1 MLSKV
6 QQKPRR
12 ELMDFALTK
21 EQMDIK
27 MAAREFA
34 EKEFTDIAEECD
46 EKEIFPK
53 EVWKKACE
61 LGFVGS
67 FISEEYGGP
76 GLGLLEYTL
85 IAEEFWRVD
94 PGIGQALFSTAF
106 GAEIIQL
113 HGTKEQKEKYL
124 PQIVKGEKI
133 MGLATTEPDAGSDI
147 TSARTTAVK
156 KGDVYVING
165 SKTMIGNGSIG
176 DFMLVF
182 CLTNPDAPRPYDR
195 FSFIIVETDREGYDG
210 THMHGKMGLRAYDSA
225 DVSLN
230 NVEVPVENLL
240 GKEEGKG
247 FYQAMDF
254 FNMSRTW
261 VGGFAIGAAQGALEK
276 AMKHIKGR
284 EQFGQPLAN
293 FQALRFKIAEMATYV
308 EAARNLV
315 YKAAWNMDSGIKDH
329 KLVAMAKWY
338 AAEMA
343 VRVVDEALQL
353 HGGYGY
359 FSDYGIERF
368 YRAIKVV
375 EIYEGTKEI
384 EKHII
389 ANELLG
395 RVKR

>member
-1 MLSKV
+1 
-6 QQKPRR
+6 
-12 ELMDFALTK
+12 MDFSLTK
-21 EQMDIK
+21 EQKDIK

-34 EKEFTDIAEECD
+34 EKEFPDIAEECD
-46 EKEIFPK
+46 EKEIFPRD
-53 EVWKKACE
+53 VWKKACE

-113 HGTKEQKEKYL
+113 HGTEEQKRKYL
-124 PQIVKGEKI
+124 PSIVKGEKI

-156 KGDVYVING
+156 RGDKYVING
-165 SKTMIGNGSIG
+165 NKTMIGNGSIG
-176 DFMLVF
+176 DFLLVF
-182 CLTNPDAPRPYDR
+182 CLTNPEEPKVHNR
-195 FSFIIVETDREGYDG
+195 FSFFIVETNRKGYDA

-225 DVSLN
+225 DVSLSD
-230 NVEVPVENLL
+230 VEVPINNLL
-240 GKEEGKG
+240 GGVEGKG

-261 VGGFAIGAAQGALEK
+261 VGGFAVGAAQGALERSVR
-276 AMKHIKGR
+276 HIKQR
-284 EQFGQPLAN
+284 QQFGQPLSH

-308 EAARNLV
+308 EAARNMV
-315 YKAAWNMDSGIKDH
+315 YKAAWSMDNGIRDH

-338 AAEMA
+338 AAELA
-343 VRVVDEALQL
+343 VRVIDEALQL

-359 FSDYGIERF
+359 FADYGIERF

-384 EKHII
+384 EKVII
-389 ANELLG
+389 SNEILG
-395 RVKR
+395 RIKRD

>member
-1 MLSKV
+1 
-6 QQKPRR
+6 
-12 ELMDFALTK
+12 MDFSLSE
-21 EQMDIK
+21 EQKDIRK
-27 MAAREFA
+27 AAREFA
-34 EKEFTDIAEECD
+34 ESEFTPIAEECD
-46 EKEIFPK
+46 EKEIFPR

-67 FISEEYGGP
+67 FVDPAYGGS

-113 HGTKEQKEKYL
+113 HGTPTQKERFL
-124 PQIVKGEKI
+124 PRVVNGEAI

-147 TSARTTAVK
+147 TSVTTTAVRTD
-156 KGDVYVING
+156 GGYRING
-165 SKTMIGNGSIG
+165 NKTMIGNGSIG
-176 DFMLVF
+176 DFLLVL
-182 CLTNPDAPRPYDR
+182 CLTNPERPKVHER
-195 FSFIIVETDREGYDG
+195 FSFFIVETDRPGYEG

-225 DVSLN
+225 DVALSD
-230 NVEVPVENLL
+230 VEVPDENLL
-240 GKEEGKG
+240 GEEEGRG

-261 VGGFAIGAAQGALEK
+261 VGGFAIGAAQGAMERAIRHVK
-276 AMKHIKGR
+276 ER
-284 EQFGQPLAN
+284 VQFGRPLSH

-308 EAARNLV
+308 EMMRNMV
-315 YKAAWNMDSGIKDH
+315 YKAAWRMDRGFRDH
-329 KLVAMAKWY
+329 KLVAMAKWS
-338 AAEMA
+338 AAELA
-343 VRVVDEALQL
+343 VKVVDEALQL

-359 FSDYGIERF
+359 FSDYGVEKY
-368 YRAIKVV
+368 YRAIKAV

-389 ANELLG
+389 ANEILG
-395 RVKR
+395 RVR

>member
-1 MLSKV
+1 
-6 QQKPRR
+6 
-12 ELMDFALTK
+12 MDFSLSE
-21 EQMDIK
+21 EQKDIRK
-27 MAAREFA
+27 AAREFA
-34 EKEFTDIAEECD
+34 ESEFTPISEECD
-46 EKEIFPK
+46 EKEIFPR

-67 FISEEYGGP
+67 FVDPAYGGS

-113 HGTKEQKEKYL
+113 HGTSTQKERFL
-124 PQIVKGEKI
+124 PRVANGEAI

-147 TSARTTAVK
+147 TSVTTTAVRTD
-156 KGDVYVING
+156 GGYRING
-165 SKTMIGNGSIG
+165 NKTMIGNGSIG
-176 DFMLVF
+176 DFLLVL
-182 CLTNPDAPRPYDR
+182 CLTNPERPKVHER
-195 FSFIIVETDREGYDG
+195 FSFFIVETDRPGYDG

-225 DVSLN
+225 DVALSD
-230 NVEVPVENLL
+230 VEVPGENLL
-240 GKEEGKG
+240 GEEEGRG

-261 VGGFAIGAAQGALEK
+261 VGGFAIGAAQGAMERAIRHVK
-276 AMKHIKGR
+276 ER
-284 EQFGQPLAN
+284 VQFGRPLSH

-308 EAARNLV
+308 EMMRNMV
-315 YKAAWNMDSGIKDH
+315 YKAAWRMDRGFRDH
-329 KLVAMAKWY
+329 KLVAMAKWS
-338 AAEMA
+338 AAELA
-343 VRVVDEALQL
+343 VKVVDEALQL

-359 FSDYGIERF
+359 FSDYGVEKY
-368 YRAIKVV
+368 YRAIKAV

-389 ANELLG
+389 ANEILG
-395 RVKR
+395 RVR